1 MLVEGAAWSGRAARS
16 LRAFVEAACQDEKL
30 RRLLE
35 IDPATALREWQW
47 ESDVVPALL
56 SPPMSAVSV
65 CIDDASLLG
74 PIAWRTETDKAL
86 LRQTQLRLLLAGAK
100 PLALIHGSEQSLTAL
115 ATWMRARGYY
125 TLLGPHEFL
134 PQHDSCKGG
143 YSNRMTKV
151 TSARAG
157 SGAWRGLLVAPDEQ
171 TVLMAW
177 LCQLFGW
184 ESFLGRLLGYPS
196 CCCKAFEDRWP
207 IAASNH
213 EGDVGLMLLKESE
226 SRPEAAPA
234 VHNLSWTTNIF
245 SRYFGWE
252 IIQHFPCRLDCP
264 ATTNLARRYFAVLT
278 HYWPAEAQEI
288 LRNLASPLLV
298 IPNHGY
304 SLFRGGRVV
313 REDTGTSLIYDPE
326 QVQIIGMGSMFTDE
340 IVSSSRLTT
349 GINGG
354 WKIAGGDV
362 PGCLLDVSLDE
373 AV

>member
-1 MLVEGAAWSGRAARS
+1 MPVEGAAWSGRAARL
-16 LRAFVEAACQDEKL
+16 LRTFVEAACQDKKL
-30 RRLLE
+30 RQLLDS
-35 IDPATALREWQW
+35 DPATALREWQW
-47 ESDVVPALL
+47 ESDAVPESLP
-56 SPPMSAVSV
+56 PPMSAVSV
-65 CIDDASLLG
+65 SIDDASLLG
-74 PIAWRTETDKAL
+74 PVVWRTEPDKAL

-100 PLALIHGSEQSLTAL
+100 PLALIHGGEQSLTAL
-115 ATWMRARGYY
+115 ANWTRTRGYY

-151 TSARAG
+151 TGARAG
-157 SGAWRGLLVAPDEQ
+157 SGAWRGLLVAADEQ

-196 CCCKAFEDRWP
+196 CCCKAFEDHWP

-213 EGDVGLMLLKESE
+213 EGDVGLMLLEESE
-226 SRPEAAPA
+226 SEAKPQ

-245 SRYFGWE
+245 ARYFGWE
-252 IIQHFPCRLDCP
+252 IIQHFPCQWDCP
-264 ATTNLARRYFAVLT
+264 ATAILARRYFAVLAR
-278 HYWPAEAQEI
+278 YWPADAQEI
-288 LRNLASPLLV
+288 REYLTSPLLV

-326 QVQIIGMGSMFTDE
+326 LVQIIGMDGAFTDD
-340 IVSSSRLTT
+340 IVSSSRLTV
-349 GINGG
+349 GMNGG
-354 WKIAGGDV
+354 WKIAGDDV
-362 PGCLLDVSLDE
+362 PGWLLDVRLDQ
-373 AV
+373 AI